1 MYKICISNKHVFK
14 ICRNYFVKIRRNYF
28 VKIYRNFFVKI
39 CRNYFEEKK
48 IPSEFVT
55 KSHKSLTGSLA
66 LSFHR
71 KKSSSKFYYIQN
83 KTVVMENDDR
93 GIRSFPKVQLYKKF
107 WLWTRDHLHW
117 IRTVCDLCAFWT
129 DILDPKK

>member
-1 MYKICISNKHVFK
+1 MFSTSVETILSKSEGTILSKSIETILSKSVETILK
-14 ICRNYFVKIRRNYF
+14 R
-28 VKIYRNFFVKI
+28 
-39 CRNYFEEKK
+39 KK
-48 IPSEFVT
+48 IPSEFIT
-55 KSHKSLTGSLA
+55 KSHKSLTGSFA

-107 WLWTRDHLHW
+107 WW
-117 IRTVCDLCAFWT
+117 
-129 DILDPKK
+129 

>member
-1 MYKICISNKHVFK
+1 MFSTSVETILSKSEGTILSKSIETILSKSVETILK
-14 ICRNYFVKIRRNYF
+14 R
-28 VKIYRNFFVKI
+28 
-39 CRNYFEEKK
+39 KK
-48 IPSEFVT
+48 IPSEFIT

-107 WLWTRDHLHW
+107 WWWTSDHLHW

-129 DILDPKK
+129 DILDPKNTLNTL